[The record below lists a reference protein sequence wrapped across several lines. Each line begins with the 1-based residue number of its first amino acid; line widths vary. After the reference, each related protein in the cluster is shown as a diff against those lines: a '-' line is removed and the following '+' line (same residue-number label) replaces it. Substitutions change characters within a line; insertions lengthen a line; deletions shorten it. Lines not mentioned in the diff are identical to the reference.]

1 MACDRLPGN
10 AEALAAI
17 AAVTEQTR
25 SDLVEQFHAQ
35 KKGRDR
41 APAAPDVV
49 RHHLRLIDQ
58 RIRSAPILDL
68 AEMKQHREALAVLM
82 ADPPARTTADLAAW
96 SHLIRHIPESIPTL
110 DREPV
115 QMPALDEPQ
124 EAAWQVLLDLDE
136 QRSEPWVLVGGQM
149 TMLHCL
155 ENGLLRYRATDDGDV
170 VLGVWTRRDALKTTS
185 AWLQQQHHFTQSETS
200 DGYGYRFERGKTK
213 IDLLI
218 PEGMDRQRTRPRTS
232 EGRPGLGI
240 EGGGQALTR
249 AERIPV
255 RLGTRTGHVRRPN
268 ILGAL
273 VLKAAAYRTDGRDR
287 ERHSE
292 DLALLADIAITTG
305 LRGLADQTTAHDRKR
320 LREALRDLPADHR
333 SWRSSSDPRAA
344 HEALD
349 RLANP

>member
-1 MACDRLPGN
+1 VACDRLPGN

-17 AAVTEQTR
+17 SAITEQTP
-25 SDLVEQFHAQ
+25 SDLVDQFHAH
-35 KKGRDR
+35 KNGRDPV
-41 APAAPDVV
+41 PAAPDAV

-58 RIRSAPILDL
+58 RVRSAPILDIAQTQL
-68 AEMKQHREALAVLM
+68 HREALDALM
-82 ADPPARTTADLAAW
+82 SDPPARTTADLAAW

-115 QMPALDEPQ
+115 QMPTLDEPQ
-124 EAAWQVLLDLDE
+124 EAAWQVLLDLED
-136 QRSEPWVLVGGQM
+136 QRTEPWVLVGGQM

-155 ENGLLRYRATDDGDV
+155 ENGLVRYRATDDGDV

-185 AWLQQQHHFTQSETS
+185 SWLQQQHQFTQADTS
-200 DGYGYRFERGKTK
+200 DGFGYRFERGKTK

-218 PEGMDRQRTRPRTS
+218 PEGMDRQRTKPRTS
-232 EGRPGLGI
+232 AGRPGLAI
-240 EGGGQALTR
+240 EGGNQALSR
-249 AERIPV
+249 AERLPV
-255 RLGTRTGHVRRPN
+255 RLGSRTGHVRRPN

-273 VLKAAAYRTDGRDR
+273 VLKAAAYNADSRDR

-292 DLALLADIAITTG
+292 DLALLTDIAITTG
-305 LRGLADQTTAHDRKR
+305 LRGIADRTTAHDRKR
-320 LREALRDLPADHR
+320 LRLALEQLPVDHR
-333 SWRSSSDPRAA
+333 SWRLSSDPTAA